1 MRPANTLLLLGA
13 SVSGFA
19 LRRRAAVAGAAG
31 GLAAVGL
38 SRTTPPRAMVIDSHL
53 HVWSSTFPYAPGK
66 EPPPELGDAVASAE
80 ALDASLKAV
89 GADGALVVQPINYEF
104 DHSYVA
110 SVLSTHK
117 NFRGMALANPADPGA
132 LAALVDGAPP
142 GTWTGVRF
150 NPYLWPEAAR
160 TGAWLADGAGLALLE
175 ICHARGLAIGVMAF
189 QGLTP
194 LLPSIEALLA
204 HPKAVPVVIDH
215 WGFPRESP
223 GAPAAPGLAFDEAA
237 WEALL
242 KLGRDHATVYVKL
255 SALFR
260 VSREGPP
267 YADLKPRFAALVDA
281 YGADRLMWGSDF
293 PFAQLSGGQGA
304 SLDAVAG
311 FCADL
316 PAGQRAAILGGTARA
331 LFKFA

>member
-1 MRPANTLLLLGA
+1 M
-13 SVSGFA
+13 
-19 LRRRAAVAGAAG
+19 
-31 GLAAVGL
+31 
-38 SRTTPPRAMVIDSHL
+38 
-53 HVWSSTFPYAPGK
+53 
-66 EPPPELGDAVASAE
+66 
-80 ALDASLKAV
+80 
-89 GADGALVVQPINYEF
+89 
-104 DHSYVA
+104 
-110 SVLSTHK
+110 
-117 NFRGMALANPADPGA
+117 
-132 LAALVDGAPP
+132 
-142 GTWTGVRF
+142 
-150 NPYLWPEAAR
+150 
-160 TGAWLADGAGLALLE
+160 
-175 ICHARGLAIGVMAF
+175 
-189 QGLTP
+189 
-194 LLPSIEALLA
+194 
-204 HPKAVPVVIDH
+204 VIDH

>member
-53 HVWSSTFPYAPGK
+53 HVWSSTFQYAPGK

-215 WGFPRESP
+215 WGFPRAEP
-223 GAPAAPGLAFDEAA
+223 GAAPSAALKFDEKAFGEVCA
-237 WEALL
+237 
-242 KLGRDHATVYVKL
+242 LGRKHENLYLKL
-255 SALFR
+255 SAHFR
-260 VSREGPP
+260 VSSQDAPHT
-267 YADLKPRFAALVDA
+267 DLQPRFDQAVEAF
-281 YGADRLMWGSDF
+281 GADRLMWGSDF
-293 PFAQLSGGQGA
+293 PFVQLNG
-304 SLDAVAG
+304 
-311 FCADL
+311 
-316 PAGQRAAILGGTARA
+316 GQRASLEAVRTFSSALAPGARDAILGGTARR
-331 LFKFA
+331 LFRLP